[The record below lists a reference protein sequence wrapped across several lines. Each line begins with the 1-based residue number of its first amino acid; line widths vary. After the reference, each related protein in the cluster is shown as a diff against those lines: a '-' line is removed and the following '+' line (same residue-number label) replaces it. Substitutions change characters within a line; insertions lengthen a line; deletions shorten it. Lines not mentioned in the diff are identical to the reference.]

1 MNHYYRLVR
10 SADGTRYMPAPETAK
25 SQGKASKAVAS
36 VSVLLGLVAAGGNAW
51 AQAPPANALPTG
63 GQVAAGQ
70 ASIGQNGKQMTIN
83 QGSDRAV
90 INWQGFD
97 IGSQAAV
104 RFNQPGT
111 SSVALN
117 RVVAGDASQIHGQ
130 LSANGQLW
138 VLNPNGVVFGAGS
151 RVDVGGLVASTMHS
165 SDADFMAG
173 KAVFHRNGSTGS
185 VLNQGEI
192 TAHGDGGQGG
202 LVALLAPTVKN
213 EGIIRAQLGSV
224 VLAAGDRIT
233 LSTGVGGRLQVA
245 PDPATVNT
253 LIENKQL
260 IVADGG
266 QVLMTSRAADALSA
280 GVVSNSGTVQARTL
294 AHQEGRIVL
303 LADMQH
309 GSTQVAGLLD
319 ASAPDGG
326 NGGFVD
332 TSAAQVQIQA
342 GTRVTT
348 QAASGKTGQWLI
360 DPTDFTISA
369 GAATQTDSGI
379 GADTLVANL
388 ASTDVT
394 LQTVAAGSD
403 KGSIHV
409 NADVRYDAN
418 QLTLNA
424 HHDINI
430 NATMDVGGT
439 GSLALNYGNTLG
451 NAATAPAA
459 DSQLSINGRVNFAQ
473 AGAGLLS
480 INGHGYT
487 VINDVAALQG
497 MDSNLSGKYALGA
510 DIDASATAG
519 WNLNAGIYNGFVPIG
534 SGSDNTDATRFT
546 GSFDGLGHSI
556 RNLTVNVTQPLGS
569 YGYRS
574 YAGLF
579 GTTGSAARIAHVGLD
594 NASIKASGS
603 DNYAGALVGWNNGA
617 ILQSYATG
625 SATAEGEYSLNFAG
639 ALVGYNTDSG
649 SISQSYATGSATAEG
664 ENSLNFAGAL
674 VGGNRGGNISQSY
687 ATGSATAEGGGYNK
701 NSAGALV
708 GENLDGSIRQSY
720 ATGNATASGG
730 SYDNSAGAL
739 VGANVYGNISQ
750 SYATGSATA
759 EGGYQNSAGALVGMN
774 NGSISQSYWNKDL
787 ATSAVGVGS
796 AAGATGLTT
805 EQMFDASHLAGFA
818 WGTVWG
824 NADNQSTPYLLGM
837 AGNQVFIKTDVPSSV
852 SHASRP
858 PLYTAIQDVQ
868 QLQAMQ
874 NDLAGRYALVNHIDA
889 SATAGWNDVSAAW
902 NLNAGIYNGFVP
914 IGSNSDNTDAT
925 RFTGSFDGLG
935 HSIRDLTVNARYPNF
950 GYDSTSYAGLFGTT
964 GSAARIAHVGLEN
977 ARIKASGS
985 WSYAGY
991 AGALVGWNNGAILQS
1006 YATGSA
1012 TAEWGVNNYAGALV
1026 GWNQGAILQSYA
1038 TGSAT
1043 AEGGINN
1050 YAGALVGVNDGGN
1063 ISQSYATGSATA
1075 LGGIGDYSGALVGMN
1090 GYDSISQSYWNKDL
1104 ATSAVGGGSAAGAT
1118 GLTTEQMFDASHFAG
1133 FAWGTVWGNAGN
1145 QSTPYLL
1152 GMAGNQVFIK
1162 TDVPS
1167 SVSHASRPQLYT
1179 AIQDVQQLQAMQNDL
1194 AGRYALVNHIDAS
1207 ATAGWNWDAGIY
1219 NGFVPIG
1226 SNSDNTDATRF
1237 TGSFD
1242 GLGHSIRD
1250 LTVNVTQPQGSID
1263 GTSYAG
1269 LFGYTGSAARIAHVG
1284 LENASIKASGGNT
1297 NSVGALVGWN
1307 NGAIVQSHATGSA
1320 TAEGQSDSTNFVG
1333 ALVGANMDGSIS
1345 QSYATGSATA
1355 EGGLG
1360 NSAGALVGWNQGA
1373 ILQSYA
1379 TGNATAEG
1387 YDNYAGALVGYNT
1400 GSGSISQSYAT
1411 GSATAEGGLGN
1422 SAGALVGVNI
1432 NGNISQSYATGSAT
1446 AKDGNSNYAGA
1457 LAGENYGSI
1466 SQSYATGSAT
1476 ASGGSTATPRVRWW
1490 GKTTAASTKAM
1501 PRAALRPK
1509 MATPTTRARW
1519 WGRTTAASA
1528 KAMPQAAPRHR
1539 GGSTTTPRV
1548 RWWGKTTAASAKATG
1563 ARTAIPGSQGWEITA
1578 V

>member
-224 VLAAGDRIT
+224 VLAAGDHIT

-245 PDPATVNT
+245 PDPATVKT

-280 GVVSNSGTVQARTL
+280 GVVSNSGAVQARTL

-332 TSAAQVQIQA
+332 TSAARVQIQA

-439 GSLALNYGNTLG
+439 GSLALNHGNTLG
-451 NAATAPAA
+451 NTATAPAA

-473 AGAGLLS
+473 ARAGLLS

-487 VINDVAALQG
+487 VINDVDALQA
-497 MDSNLSGKYALGA
+497 MSINLSGKYALGA
-510 DIDASATAG
+510 D
-519 WNLNAGIYNGFVPIG
+519 
-534 SGSDNTDATRFT
+534 
-546 GSFDGLGHSI
+546 
-556 RNLTVNVTQPLGS
+556 
-569 YGYRS
+569 
-574 YAGLF
+574 
-579 GTTGSAARIAHVGLD
+579 
-594 NASIKASGS
+594 
-603 DNYAGALVGWNNGA
+603 
-617 ILQSYATG
+617 
-625 SATAEGEYSLNFAG
+625 
-639 ALVGYNTDSG
+639 
-649 SISQSYATGSATAEG
+649 
-664 ENSLNFAGAL
+664 
-674 VGGNRGGNISQSY
+674 
-687 ATGSATAEGGGYNK
+687 
-701 NSAGALV
+701 
-708 GENLDGSIRQSY
+708 
-720 ATGNATASGG
+720 
-730 SYDNSAGAL
+730 
-739 VGANVYGNISQ
+739 
-750 SYATGSATA
+750 
-759 EGGYQNSAGALVGMN
+759 
-774 NGSISQSYWNKDL
+774 
-787 ATSAVGVGS
+787 
-796 AAGATGLTT
+796 
-805 EQMFDASHLAGFA
+805 
-818 WGTVWG
+818 
-824 NADNQSTPYLLGM
+824 
-837 AGNQVFIKTDVPSSV
+837 
-852 SHASRP
+852 
-858 PLYTAIQDVQ
+858 
-868 QLQAMQ
+868 
-874 NDLAGRYALVNHIDA
+874 
-889 SATAGWNDVSAAW
+889 
-902 NLNAGIYNGFVP
+902 
-914 IGSNSDNTDAT
+914 
-925 RFTGSFDGLG
+925 
-935 HSIRDLTVNARYPNF
+935 
-950 GYDSTSYAGLFGTT
+950 
-964 GSAARIAHVGLEN
+964 
-977 ARIKASGS
+977 
-985 WSYAGY
+985 
-991 AGALVGWNNGAILQS
+991 
-1006 YATGSA
+1006 
-1012 TAEWGVNNYAGALV
+1012 
-1026 GWNQGAILQSYA
+1026 
-1038 TGSAT
+1038 
-1043 AEGGINN
+1043 
-1050 YAGALVGVNDGGN
+1050 
-1063 ISQSYATGSATA
+1063 
-1075 LGGIGDYSGALVGMN
+1075 
-1090 GYDSISQSYWNKDL
+1090 
-1104 ATSAVGGGSAAGAT
+1104 
-1118 GLTTEQMFDASHFAG
+1118 
-1133 FAWGTVWGNAGN
+1133 
-1145 QSTPYLL
+1145 
-1152 GMAGNQVFIK
+1152 
-1162 TDVPS
+1162 
-1167 SVSHASRPQLYT
+1167 
-1179 AIQDVQQLQAMQNDL
+1179 
-1194 AGRYALVNHIDAS
+1194 IDAS

-1226 SNSDNTDATRF
+1226 SGSDNSDATRF

-1250 LTVNVTQPQGSID
+1250 LTVNVTQPQYPGNPGFSS
-1263 GTSYAG
+1263 SYAG
-1269 LFGYTGSAARIAHVG
+1269 LFGATGSAARIAHVG
-1284 LENASIKASGGNT
+1284 LDNASIKASGGYANYA
-1297 NSVGALVGWN
+1297 GALVGWN
-1307 NGAIVQSHATGSA
+1307 SGAILQSYATGSA
-1320 TAEGQSDSTNFVG
+1320 TAEGGSGNSAG
-1333 ALVGANMDGSIS
+1333 ALVGANIDGSIS

-1355 EGGLG
+1355 EGVGDK
-1360 NSAGALVGWNQGA
+1360 NSAGALVGAN
-1373 ILQSYA
+1373 IY
-1379 TGNATAEG
+1379 
-1387 YDNYAGALVGYNT
+1387 
-1400 GSGSISQSYAT
+1400 GSISQSYAT
-1411 GSATAEGGLGN
+1411 GSATAEGGG
-1422 SAGALVGVNI
+1422 
-1432 NGNISQSYATGSAT
+1432 TR
-1446 AKDGNSNYAGA
+1446 
-1457 LAGENYGSI
+1457 
-1466 SQSYATGSAT
+1466 
-1476 ASGGSTATPRVRWW
+1476 TPRARWW
-1490 GKTTAASTKAM
+1490 GCTPAAASAKAM
-1501 PRAALRPK
+1501 PRAALRQRGG
-1509 MATPTTRARW
+1509 TRTLRARC
-1519 WGRTTAASA
+1519 WG
-1528 KAMPQAAPRHR
+1528 
-1539 GGSTTTPRV
+1539 
-1548 RWWGKTTAASAKATG
+1548 
-1563 ARTAIPGSQGWEITA
+1563 
-1578 V
+1578 

>member
-63 GQVAAGQ
+63 AQVAAGQ
-70 ASIGQNGKQMTIN
+70 ASIGQNGNQMTID

-245 PDPATVNT
+245 PDPATVKT

-280 GVVSNSGTVQARTL
+280 GVVSNSGAVQARTL

-332 TSAAQVQIQA
+332 TSAARVQIQA

-439 GSLALNYGNTLG
+439 GRLALNHGNTLG

-487 VINDVAALQG
+487 VINDVAALQDMG
-497 MDSNLSGKYALGA
+497 SNLGGKYALGA

-519 WNLNAGIYNGFVPIG
+519 WNLNAGIYNGFAPIG
-534 SGSDNTDATRFT
+534 SS
-546 GSFDGLGHSI
+546 
-556 RNLTVNVTQPLGS
+556 
-569 YGYRS
+569 
-574 YAGLF
+574 
-579 GTTGSAARIAHVGLD
+579 
-594 NASIKASGS
+594 
-603 DNYAGALVGWNNGA
+603 
-617 ILQSYATG
+617 
-625 SATAEGEYSLNFAG
+625 
-639 ALVGYNTDSG
+639 
-649 SISQSYATGSATAEG
+649 
-664 ENSLNFAGAL
+664 
-674 VGGNRGGNISQSY
+674 
-687 ATGSATAEGGGYNK
+687 
-701 NSAGALV
+701 
-708 GENLDGSIRQSY
+708 
-720 ATGNATASGG
+720 
-730 SYDNSAGAL
+730 
-739 VGANVYGNISQ
+739 
-750 SYATGSATA
+750 
-759 EGGYQNSAGALVGMN
+759 
-774 NGSISQSYWNKDL
+774 
-787 ATSAVGVGS
+787 
-796 AAGATGLTT
+796 
-805 EQMFDASHLAGFA
+805 
-818 WGTVWG
+818 
-824 NADNQSTPYLLGM
+824 
-837 AGNQVFIKTDVPSSV
+837 
-852 SHASRP
+852 
-858 PLYTAIQDVQ
+858 
-868 QLQAMQ
+868 
-874 NDLAGRYALVNHIDA
+874 
-889 SATAGWNDVSAAW
+889 
-902 NLNAGIYNGFVP
+902 
-914 IGSNSDNTDAT
+914 
-925 RFTGSFDGLG
+925 
-935 HSIRDLTVNARYPNF
+935 
-950 GYDSTSYAGLFGTT
+950 
-964 GSAARIAHVGLEN
+964 
-977 ARIKASGS
+977 
-985 WSYAGY
+985 
-991 AGALVGWNNGAILQS
+991 
-1006 YATGSA
+1006 
-1012 TAEWGVNNYAGALV
+1012 
-1026 GWNQGAILQSYA
+1026 
-1038 TGSAT
+1038 
-1043 AEGGINN
+1043 
-1050 YAGALVGVNDGGN
+1050 
-1063 ISQSYATGSATA
+1063 
-1075 LGGIGDYSGALVGMN
+1075 
-1090 GYDSISQSYWNKDL
+1090 
-1104 ATSAVGGGSAAGAT
+1104 
-1118 GLTTEQMFDASHFAG
+1118 
-1133 FAWGTVWGNAGN
+1133 
-1145 QSTPYLL
+1145 
-1152 GMAGNQVFIK
+1152 
-1162 TDVPS
+1162 
-1167 SVSHASRPQLYT
+1167 
-1179 AIQDVQQLQAMQNDL
+1179 
-1194 AGRYALVNHIDAS
+1194 
-1207 ATAGWNWDAGIY
+1207 
-1219 NGFVPIG
+1219 
-1226 SNSDNTDATRF
+1226 SDNTDATRF

-1250 LTVNVTQPQGSID
+1250 LTVNVTQPQYPGNPGFSS
-1263 GTSYAG
+1263 SYAG
-1269 LFGYTGSAARIAHVG
+1269 LFGATGSAARIAHVG
-1284 LENASIKASGGNT
+1284 LDNASIKASGGIW
-1297 NSVGALVGWN
+1297 NSAGALVGWN
-1307 NGAIVQSHATGSA
+1307 NGAIVQS
-1320 TAEGQSDSTNFVG
+1320 
-1333 ALVGANMDGSIS
+1333 
-1345 QSYATGSATA
+1345 
-1355 EGGLG
+1355 
-1360 NSAGALVGWNQGA
+1360 
-1373 ILQSYA
+1373 YA

-1387 YDNYAGALVGYNT
+1387 GIGTYAGALV
-1400 GSGSISQSYAT
+1400 
-1411 GSATAEGGLGN
+1411 
-1422 SAGALVGVNI
+1422 
-1432 NGNISQSYATGSAT
+1432 
-1446 AKDGNSNYAGA
+1446 
-1457 LAGENYGSI
+1457 GENYGSI

-1476 ASGGSTATPRVRWW
+1476 AKDGNANFAGALAGENYGSISQSYWSADRNPGQPGVGNNSGLDAESQGLTDAEFQKASSFAAWGSDIDDQGGTGAAWRIYEGHSTPLLRTFLKQVTVDLGALASKTYDGTTGSGVIGGSDYSIAPGVVLGGAGSDLSYQSNNKNAGNYSAKNGGLLVSGLYSNQQGYDISYQGSFEITQASLTVTADAASKVYGDADDLRYTSSGLVHGDSLGGSLGRAAGENVGSYAINQGTLANSNYSISFNGNQLQITPKALTVTADAASKVYGDGDADDLKYTSSGLVHGDSLGGSLGRAAGENVGSYAINQGTLANSNYSISFNGNQLQITPKALTVTADAASKVYGDVDDLKYTSSGLIHGDRLGGSLGRAAGENVGSYAITQGSLAHSNYSISFTGNQLQITPKALTVTADAASKVYGDADDLMYTSSGLIHGDRLGGSLGRASGENVGSYAINKGTLANSNYRITFNGNQLQITPRALTITA
-1490 GKTTAASTKAM
+1490 GNAQKTAGQSLVFQGHEFTAQGLVGAEQIQSVQLDSTGA
-1501 PRAALRPK
+1501 
-1509 MATPTTRARW
+1509 
-1519 WGRTTAASA
+1519 AASA
-1528 KAMPQAAPRHR
+1528 AAGSYAIVASHLRAGAGFDARNYDIRYVDGQLQVQAQAQ
-1539 GGSTTTPRV
+1539 
-1548 RWWGKTTAASAKATG
+1548 
-1563 ARTAIPGSQGWEITA
+1563 RTALGVGVGDLWRLYSPQLMQQPGPQVPPAQKKPLLTIEPEHIRMA
-1578 V
+1578 AI